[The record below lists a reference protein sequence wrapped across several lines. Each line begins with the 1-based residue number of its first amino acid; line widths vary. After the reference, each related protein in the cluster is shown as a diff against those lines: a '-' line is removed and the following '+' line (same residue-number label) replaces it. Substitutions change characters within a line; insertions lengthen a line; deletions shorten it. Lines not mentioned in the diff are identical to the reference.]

1 MKETINNQLD
11 FQPYNSNR
19 PHLVI
24 PEYGRNIQHMVEYA
38 ITLSDREERNKCVRA
53 IISVMGQLFPHLR
66 DIEDFNHKLWD
77 HLHIM
82 SGFRLD
88 VDSPY
93 PNPDREHL
101 ASKPERL
108 RYPQNSI
115 RFGHYGHYVQLMID
129 KCSAMDEGQERSD
142 FMLSIANLMKYNATN
157 WNRNVVHDDVIRK
170 DLHSMSAGKLRLDEM
185 TQLQIVKPLTAGG
198 FKEYETERFGKNKG
212 KHKFKNK
219 KKKFRPRPSL

>member
-82 SGFRLD
+82 SGFRL
-88 VDSPY
+88 SL
-93 PNPDREHL
+93 HFI
-101 ASKPERL
+101 AGRL
-108 RYPQNSI
+108 PLGCPVPCRIISHQP
-115 RFGHYGHYVQLMID
+115 VV
-129 KCSAMDEGQERSD
+129 K
-142 FMLSIANLMKYNATN
+142 KYT
-157 WNRNVVHDDVIRK
+157 
-170 DLHSMSAGKLRLDEM
+170 
-185 TQLQIVKPLTAGG
+185 
-198 FKEYETERFGKNKG
+198 
-212 KHKFKNK
+212 
-219 KKKFRPRPSL
+219 